1 MKKNIPSKNHT
12 AAKKNTP
19 SFNRPP
25 SIEGRMIKKQ
35 YGQHF
40 LRTQSVVD
48 HMIEKVAITPTTSI
62 MEIGCGDGF
71 LSRSILQTK
80 AARLWIFE
88 IDHDWAT
95 YVQEHYP
102 DKRMRVIEDN
112 ILSTDLEPL
121 REHAPW
127 ILLANLPYQI
137 TFPILHRIKE
147 YKELFSEGVVMVQ
160 EEVAQKIV
168 SKGGRGYGFISLY
181 YQYHFDWQLMDRI
194 KPGAFLPPPNVDS
207 RLLYF
212 KPRTSQPITQEEEFW
227 KFIKMCFRQ
236 PRRTL
241 RNNMMQSHYEVAQIS
256 EDMLELRAQ
265 QLSFEQLLHIWS
277 LIMPAVSK
285 D

>member
-1 MKKNIPSKNHT
+1 M
-12 AAKKNTP
+12 AAKKNTTN
-19 SFNRPP
+19 SNRPP
-25 SIEGRMIKKQ
+25 SIEGRLIKKQ
-35 YGQHF
+35 FGQHF

-48 HMIEKVAITPTTSI
+48 HMINKVHITPNSSI

-71 LSRSILQTK
+71 LSRSILETN

-102 DKRMRVIEDN
+102 DKRLKVIEDN
-112 ILSTDLEPL
+112 ILSTSLEPL

-137 TFPILHRIKE
+137 TFPILHRIRE
-147 YKELFSEGVVMVQ
+147 YRDIFSEGVIMVQ

-168 SKGGRGYGFISLY
+168 SKGGRGYGFISLFF
-181 YQYHFDWQLMDRI
+181 QYHFDWQLMEKI
-194 KPGAFLPPPNVDS
+194 KPGAFLPPPSVDS

-212 KPRTSQPITQEEEFW
+212 KPRPLTTIPHQEEFW
-227 KFIKMCFRQ
+227 NFIKMCFRQ

-241 RNNMMQSHYEVAQIS
+241 RNNMMQSHYNVSLIS
-256 EDMLELRAQ
+256 QELLELRAQ
-265 QLSFEQLLHIWS
+265 QMSFDQLLSIWL
-277 LIMPAVSK
+277 LIMPESK

>member
-1 MKKNIPSKNHT
+1 MKRNTRSKNHT
-12 AAKKNTP
+12 AVKKNTP
-19 SFNRPP
+19 NYNYPP
-25 SIEGRMIKKQ
+25 SIEGRTIKKQ

-48 HMIEKVAITPTTSI
+48 HMINKVTINPSSSI

-71 LSRSILQTK
+71 LSRSILQTN

-95 YVQEHYP
+95 YVQQHYP

-112 ILSTDLEPL
+112 ILSTNLEPL
-121 REHAPW
+121 REFAPW

-137 TFPILHRIKE
+137 TFPILHRIRE
-147 YKELFSEGVVMVQ
+147 YKDLFTEGVVMVQ

-168 SKGGRGYGFISLY
+168 SKGGRGYGFISLFL
-181 YQYHFDWQLMDRI
+181 QYHFDWQLMEKI
-194 KPGAFLPPPNVDS
+194 KPGAFLPPPSVDS

-212 KPRTSQPITQEEEFW
+212 KPRQSQPIPKAEEFW
-227 KFIKMCFRQ
+227 NFIKMCFRQ
-236 PRRTL
+236 PRRTF
-241 RNNMMQSHYEVAQIS
+241 RNNMMQSHYAIDKIS
-256 EDMLELRAQ
+256 EDLLELRAQ
-265 QLSFEQLLHIWS
+265 QMSFEQLLSIWR
-277 LIMPAVSK
+277 LIMPESK

>member
-1 MKKNIPSKNHT
+1 KNTPLKKHT
-12 AAKKNTP
+12 AAKKNTR
-19 SFNRPP
+19 SFNCPP
-25 SIEGRMIKKQ
+25 SIEGRTIKKQ

-48 HMIEKVAITPTTSI
+48 HMIEKVTITPSSSV

-71 LSRSILQTK
+71 LSRSILQT
-80 AARLWIFE
+80 AVARLWIFE

-102 DKRMRVIEDN
+102 DKRLRVIEDN

-121 REHAPW
+121 RQHTPW

-147 YKELFSEGVVMVQ
+147 YRDLFSEGVVMVQ

-168 SKGGRGYGFISLY
+168 AKSGRGYGFIGLY
-181 YQYHFDWQLMDRI
+181 FQYYFDWQLMERI
-194 KPGAFLPPPNVDS
+194 KPGAFLPPPKVDS

-212 KPRTSQPITQEEEFW
+212 KPRKTEPIPNAEEFW

-241 RNNMMQSHYEVAQIS
+241 RNNMAQSHYDASKIPS
-256 EDMLELRAQ
+256 EMLELRAQ
-265 QLSFEQLLHIWS
+265 QLSFVQLMQIWS
-277 LIMPAVSK
+277 LVNPA
-285 D
+285 